1 MLTYYS
7 GLCVCVWTITVSM
20 NLIICN
26 DDDDSDDDDYI
37 GCNMYSSHEETHFHS
52 HSIYLKLTKRR
63 HKFLM
68 HEQST
73 HKKIIL
79 NIHSY
84 YKMMRN
90 RSAAVEK
97 RARLI
102 IYQV

>member
-73 HKKIIL
+73 HKKIL